1 MEKPI
6 VACIQHRLTV
16 AENAADYNAHLN
28 RFLRMAKAK
37 GAVLALFP
45 ELSGLGSA
53 IPTFSGWRSSLLKTA
68 KGQPTGVW
76 KRTKAKLAGS
86 AANITR
92 ADLRQMLTET
102 LQAMPESLRDAYISD
117 FSSLAR
123 QYEMTIVAGSLYELD
138 AQSNTIQNVSLVFG
152 PDGQLLGRQ
161 AKAVLT
167 ERDREVSHP
176 ADGWG
181 VIPTPAGR
189 VGILI
194 GNDVLYPEP
203 ARILAYQGADMLL
216 AMSAVSRPATY
227 HKIRQAALGRCQEN
241 QLYGMVSFLVGPD
254 PFAEADD
261 PQFVGKSAIFA
272 PLDFTP
278 RFSGVMVEVGSPL
291 AEGVITAEWDYP
303 ALHELWQES
312 DTPLRREM
320 PLLQAGPI
328 LATVYGSALSLADAG
343 QLMLDAPSVIIEDD
357 EPLEAAVTPEIDD
370 GDLDYDLQ
378 SSDQQ
383 PLPTLH
389 TLLPDATI
397 AQPGDEYKE
406 NSEAAM
412 LESVDEQAAP
422 SQVVIEDAI
431 EVELPAEA
439 LEPERDEDE
448 SVVESDIS
456 LPETSE
462 EVGESEENVATPT
475 EIPPAPA
482 PDSTPPEMQID
493 EPELEDVVVESI
505 DADATLSSESG
516 EETKSLWTRFWSG
529 E

>member
-1 MEKPI
+1 MDKPI

-16 AENAADYNAHLN
+16 AQSAADYNAHLN

-45 ELSGLGSA
+45 ELSGLGFA

-92 ADLRQMLTET
+92 ADLQQTLFET
-102 LQAMPESLRDAYISD
+102 LQVMPESLHDAYVSG
-117 FSSLAR
+117 FSALAR
-123 QYEMTIVAGSLYELD
+123 QYEMTIVAGSLYEVD
-138 AQSNTIQNVSLVFG
+138 AQSNTIQNVALVFG

-161 AKAVLT
+161 AKAVLS
-167 ERDREVSHP
+167 ERDRMVSQP
-176 ADGWG
+176 TEGWG

-189 VGILI
+189 VGILL

-203 ARILAYQGADMLL
+203 ARILAYQGADMFL
-216 AMSAVSRPATY
+216 ATSAVSRPATY
-227 HKIRQAALGRCQEN
+227 HKIRQAALARCQEN

-254 PFAEADD
+254 PFAEADA
-261 PQFVGKSAIFA
+261 PQYVGKSAIFA
-272 PLDFTP
+272 PLDFTA

-303 ALHELWQES
+303 ALHELWQQS

-328 LATVYGSALSLADAG
+328 LATVYGSALSLADAE
-343 QLMLDAPSVIIEDD
+343 QLMLDAPAMLLEDGESAD
-357 EPLEAAVTPEIDD
+357 TAMSS
-370 GDLDYDLQ
+370 DLDYDSQ
-378 SSDQQ
+378 SSKSQ
-383 PLPTLH
+383 PLPKMH

-397 AQPGDEYKE
+397 AQFDDDDVDY
-406 NSEAAM
+406 SEAVV
-412 LESVDEQAAP
+412 LEPFDEQIAP
-422 SQVVIEDAI
+422 SQAVVEDAT
-431 EVELPAEA
+431 EFDMA
-439 LEPERDEDE
+439 LETVETPESEIVDEDE
-448 SVVESDIS
+448 SEVESNIS
-456 LPETSE
+456 QPEAS
-462 EVGESEENVATPT
+462 EVGGDSEDIAVTPT
-475 EIPPAPA
+475 VPPP
-482 PDSTPPEMQID
+482 PPEPDTDPSEAPED
-493 EPELEDVVVESI
+493 ETIASEDVVEAM
-505 DADATLSSESG
+505 DADTATVSELSDKGNS
-516 EETKSLWTRFWSG
+516 WWQRFWSG